1 MKVNAYAV
9 MEAKGKLE
17 KFTYE
22 LPEIGSEEVDIKVAY
37 CGLCYSD
44 VSMINNDWGWTKYP
58 LVPGHEMVGEVLR
71 TGSNVRHIKVG
82 DKVGLGWF
90 SASCMHCPQCLSGNH
105 HFCSSIEEVIVGRH
119 GGFADIVRG
128 HWSWIIP
135 LPHGIHMAKA
145 GPLLCGGI
153 TVFSAIQSAGIRPTD
168 KVGVI
173 GIGGLGHLALQFLK
187 YWGCEV
193 IAFSSNPSKHDE
205 IINMGATRVIDST
218 DASALQTL
226 RGQLNAIISTVQVSL
241 NWNSYLECLTPRG
254 ELHMVGMVQEPVK
267 VAAMN
272 LLVGEKSLAG
282 SPGGSPAL
290 TRTMLD
296 FCVRHSIYPVA
307 EEFPINRVNDAV
319 QHLQEGK
326 ARYRVVL
333 KM

>member
-1 MKVNAYAV
+1 MVVNAYAV
-9 MEAKGKLE
+9 KEPKGKLE

-22 LPEIGSEEVDIKVAY
+22 LPEIGREEVDIKVAY

-58 LVPGHEMVGEVLR
+58 LVPGHEIVGEVLR
-71 TGSNVRHIKVG
+71 TGSDVKDIKVG

-90 SASCMHCPQCLSGNH
+90 SASCMHCMHCLSGNH
-105 HFCSSIEEVIVGRH
+105 HFCGSIEEVIVGRH
-119 GGFADIVRG
+119 GGFADIVRS

-135 LPHGIHMAKA
+135 LPHRIDMAKA

-153 TVFSAIQSAGIRPTD
+153 TVFSAIHSSGIQPTD

-193 IAFSSNPSKHDE
+193 VAFSSNKSKHGE
-205 IINMGATRVIDST
+205 ILNMGATRVVDST
-218 DASALQTL
+218 DADTLQSI
-226 RGQLNAIISTVQVSL
+226 RGQLNAIISTVNVSL
-241 NWNSYLECLTPRG
+241 DWNTYLACLAPRG
-254 ELHMVGMVQEPVK
+254 ELHMVGIVQEPVT
-267 VAAMN
+267 VSAMN

-290 TRTMLD
+290 TRTMLE
-296 FCVRHSIYPVA
+296 FCVRHGIYPVV
-307 EEFPINRVNDAV
+307 EEFAMDRVNEAV
-319 QHLQEGK
+319 RHLEEGK

-333 KM
+333 KA